1 MNASS
6 FTKGIAAS
14 TARTYSSGAKH
25 YLAFCTQSGY
35 SVPLSS
41 SQEILCKFVS
51 HLANEGLMLCTI
63 KRYLSTARHLHIS
76 EGLKDPFSKEPLS
89 KLEYV
94 MKGIKKCQA
103 ERGQKTR
110 PRLPI
115 TPTILCRLRRAWQS
129 AASYSEYDTGMIWAA
144 CCLGFFGFLRVGV
157 MTVAG
162 DNQFDSG
169 INDYILSNMYH
180 LCIAPNAPYN
190 VTHRRKV

>member
-1 MNASS
+1 M
-6 FTKGIAAS
+6 
-14 TARTYSSGAKH
+14 H
-25 YLAFCTQSGY
+25 
-35 SVPLSS
+35 
-41 SQEILCKFVS
+41 
-51 HLANEGLMLCTI
+51 CTI

-169 INDYILSNMYH
+169 INDYILSNMHH